1 MCGIAGLMRIGGLSS
16 SRDLELLDRMT
27 SRLRHRGP
35 DGMGTWSDSEA
46 GIALGHRRLAVL
58 DLSPAGH
65 QPMVSA
71 SGRFVIIFNG
81 EIYNHLEM
89 RGALAQGGESI
100 SWRGHSDTET
110 LLACM
115 DAWGVAETLKKALG
129 MFALALWDRR
139 ERVVTLARDRVGEK
153 PLYYGWQDD
162 VLLFGSEL
170 KVFCAHPDF
179 RAQIDRN
186 ALANYMRCG
195 FVAAPQTIYRGTF
208 KLPAGSYLRFSTD
221 MEPGALPEATAYW
234 SLKDVV
240 AQGSRGPFTGTDSE
254 AVACLESHLMRSVA
268 LQTVADVPVGAF
280 LSGGIDSSAVVALM
294 QSQAM
299 RPVRTFTI
307 GFSEDSHNE
316 AMHAK
321 RVSQHLGTDHTDLY
335 VTPNQAMTVI
345 PSLPAMYDEPFG
357 DSSSIPTILVSKLAR
372 RDVTVS
378 LSGDGGDELF
388 GGYTR
393 YRHTG
398 RMWSLMRPI
407 PQFARRGAARSLNA
421 LFSGSSSSRIS
432 WRARRLALYLQANSV
447 AECYRTRVYQ
457 FGDSPDLVIGAGRTR
472 LNGPWAGLPMAPQNL
487 YGDMMYADFVEYL
500 PDDILVKLDRASMSV
515 SLECRVPMLDHRLI
529 EFAWSLPFCMKVRGG
544 QTKWLLKQLLRKF
557 VPDALID
564 RPKMGFGVPVA
575 QWIRGPLRDWAEALL
590 SEDRLRREG
599 FLNPTV
605 VRDRWRR
612 HLARA
617 SDEGDALWHILMF
630 QAWLPGAL
638 QPHL

>member
-1 MCGIAGLMRIGGLSS
+1 MCGIAGLMRIGGLNSS
-16 SRDLELLDRMT
+16 ADLELVEQMIA
-27 SRLRHRGP
+27 RLRHRGP
-35 DGMGTWSDSEA
+35 DGMGTWADSDA
-46 GIALGHRRLAVL
+46 GISLGHRRLAVL
-58 DLSPAGH
+58 DLSPAGQ

-71 SGRFVIIFNG
+71 SGRFVLIFNG

-89 RGALAQGGESI
+89 RSALAQAGQPI

-110 LLACM
+110 LLACV
-115 DAWGVAETLKKALG
+115 DAWGLAETLKKAVG

-139 ERVVTLARDRVGEK
+139 ERAVTLARDRVGEK
-153 PLYYGWQDD
+153 PLYYGWQDG
-162 VLLFGSEL
+162 VLLFGSEMKAL
-170 KVFCAHPDF
+170 CAHPNF

-195 FVAAPQTIYRGTF
+195 FVEAPHTIYQGIF
-208 KLPAGSYLRFSTD
+208 KLPAGSHLSFLADRQ
-221 MEPGALPEATAYW
+221 PGAPPEATAYW

-240 AQGSRGPFTGTDSE
+240 AQGRAAPFAGTDSE
-254 AVACLESHLMRSVA
+254 ALGCLESHLMRSIA
-268 LQTVADVPVGAF
+268 LQSVADVPLGAF

-294 QSQAM
+294 QAQAM

-307 GFSEDSHNE
+307 GFEEDSHNE
-316 AMHAK
+316 AMHAQ
-321 RVSQHLGTDHTDLY
+321 RVAQHLGTDHSELY
-335 VTPNQAMTVI
+335 VTSNEAMTVI
-345 PSLPAMYDEPFG
+345 PSLAPMYDEPFG
-357 DSSSIPTILVSKLAR
+357 DSSAIPTFLVSRLAR

-398 RMWSLMRPI
+398 RMWSMMRPI
-407 PQFARRGAARSLNA
+407 PRFARRGAARSLNS
-421 LFSGSSSSRIS
+421 LFSRNSTSRIS
-432 WRARRLALYLQANSV
+432 WRARRLALYLEANSV

-457 FGDSPDLVIGAGRTR
+457 FGDSPDLVIGADRTSS
-472 LNGPWAGLPMAPQNL
+472 GGHWAEVPMAPQDL
-487 YGDMMYADFVEYL
+487 YGDMMYADFVAYL

-515 SLECRVPMLDHRLI
+515 SLECRVPLLDHRLI
-529 EFAWSLPFCMKVRGG
+529 EFAWSLPFRMKARGE

-557 VPDALID
+557 VPDGLID

-575 QWIRGPLRDWAEALL
+575 EWIRGPLRDWAEALL

-599 FLNPTV
+599 FLNPAV
-605 VRDRWRR
+605 VRERWRR

-617 SDEGDALWHILMF
+617 SNEGDALWHILMF
-630 QAWLPGAL
+630 QAWLP
-638 QPHL
+638 